1 MLLGAVGLSA
11 LLASCGSGVA
21 PDLSGSGR
29 VTAVRTEYRLGNESG
44 PFIACDNYNGATA
57 TTQVSVYFDVAGNV
71 QTVDLALRGNTTSEY
86 DENYTA
92 RFTGEQLEAVGNGSY
107 RATFNA
113 NPITGGLLPQ
123 SIVVNPARAKVKV
136 VTASGRPSNTAGF
149 HAALNVDTGTAT
161 YEFNSRLV
169 PGGNVAV
176 YTSCTFARN
185 TNEDV

>member
-71 QTVDLALRGNTTSEY
+71 KTVDLALRGNTTTQY
-86 DENYTA
+86 DENYKA
-92 RFTGEQLEAVGNGSY
+92 RFTREQLEAVGNGSY
-107 RATFNA
+107 RATFTA
-113 NPITGGLLPQ
+113 NPLNGLLPQ
-123 SIVVNPARAKVKV
+123 SIVVGPARAKVKV

-149 HAALNVDTGTAT
+149 YAALSVDTGTAT
-161 YEFNSRLV
+161 YDFNSRSI
-169 PGGNVAV
+169 PDGNVAV
-176 YTSCTFARN
+176 YTTCTFVRN